1 MTTQAIETIVSSDR
15 YEAAYEA
22 TSLQDGAEEIEQS
35 GERIAQQALVEK
47 VLQGDTEAFGAIVDQ
62 YNALMMRTALLI
74 VGDRDIAADA
84 VQDAL
89 IQAWQHLS
97 SLRETGS
104 LRPWLMRIVVNQC
117 ISYKRKVAR
126 TAAFVRQSLADQST
140 QLAADIADDQKGRL
154 ERDWDLAETVKK
166 LPPKQQAVIMLHY
179 YQGMTLPSMAEALQ
193 TSENTLK
200 KRIQAA
206 LNNLRQVL
214 GPDDKLEPL
223 PHYNEPCSLEPIIM

>member
-1 MTTQAIETIVSSDR
+1 MTTQVIETIANIDSDDMANETTR
-15 YEAAYEA
+15 E
-22 TSLQDGAEEIEQS
+22 QDGIEEVEKSAEQS
-35 GERIAQQALVEK
+35 AQQALIER
-47 VLQGDTEAFGAIVDQ
+47 VLQGDTEAFGTIVDQ
-62 YNALMMRTALLI
+62 YNTLMMRTALLI

-89 IQAWQHLS
+89 IQAWQHIS
-97 SLRETGS
+97 SLREAGS

-179 YQGMTLPSMAEALQ
+179 YQGMTLPSMAKALQ
-193 TSENTLK
+193 ISENTLK

-214 GPDDKLEPL
+214 RPDDTLETFAAL
-223 PHYNEPCSLEPIIM
+223 

>member
-1 MTTQAIETIVSSDR
+1 MTQQVTQGPKDIIVEDAIDDVTDGTR
-15 YEAAYEA
+15 KQ
-22 TSLQDGAEEIEQS
+22 QDDIEGVVKSPEQV
-35 GERIAQQALVEK
+35 AQQILVEK
-47 VLQGDTEAFGAIVDQ
+47 VLQGDEDAFGIIVDQ
-62 YNALMMRTALLI
+62 YNALMMRTALMI

-97 SLRETGS
+97 GLREAGA

-117 ISYKRKVAR
+117 ISYKRKAAR
-126 TAAFVRQSLADQST
+126 KAAFVRQTLADQST
-140 QLAADIADDQKGRL
+140 QLAAEIADDQKGRL

-179 YQGMTLPSMAEALQ
+179 YQGMTLPSMAQ
-193 TSENTLK
+193 TLHISENTLK

-206 LNNLRQVL
+206 LSNLRQVL
-214 GPDDKLEPL
+214 PRDDIAAALATL
-223 PHYNEPCSLEPIIM
+223 

>member
-1 MTTQAIETIVSSDR
+1 MTTQTIDTIANIDSEETTCETTGPQDNMEQIEK
-15 YEAAYEA
+15 
-22 TSLQDGAEEIEQS
+22 TSEQ
-35 GERIAQQALVEK
+35 IAQQALVERI
-47 VLQGDTEAFGAIVDQ
+47 LQGETEAFGVIVEQ
-62 YNALMMRTALLI
+62 YSALMMRSAMLI

-117 ISYKRKVAR
+117 ISHKRKVAR
-126 TAAFVRQSLADQST
+126 TAAFVHQSLADQSI
-140 QLAADIADDQKGRL
+140 QLAADIADDHKGRL

-179 YQGMTLPSMAEALQ
+179 YQGMTLPSMAKALQ
-193 TSENTLK
+193 ISENTLK

-214 GPDDKLEPL
+214 RPDDKLEALSPGTAL
-223 PHYNEPCSLEPIIM
+223 

>member
-1 MTTQAIETIVSSDR
+1 MTTQIIETFVNVGSDDVT
-15 YEAAYEA
+15 YE
-22 TSLQDGAEEIEQS
+22 TNNVQDNAEELEKTTEEIEQ
-35 GERIAQQALVEK
+35 QALIER
-47 VLQGDTEAFGAIVDQ
+47 VLQGDTEAFGAIVDH
-62 YNALMMRTALLI
+62 YNTLMMRTALLI

-104 LRPWLMRIVVNQC
+104 FRPWLMRIVVNQC

-126 TAAFVRQSLADQST
+126 TAVFVRQSLADQST

-179 YQGMTLPSMAEALQ
+179 YQGMTLPSMAKALQ
-193 TSENTLK
+193 ISENTLK

-214 GPDDKLEPL
+214 RPDDKLGTFTT
-223 PHYNEPCSLEPIIM
+223 

>member
-1 MTTQAIETIVSSDR
+1 MTTRANLEPAGMILDEAIDNSATGTDNQRDEMEIVAKSP
-15 YEAAYEA
+15 
-22 TSLQDGAEEIEQS
+22 EQV
-35 GERIAQQALVEK
+35 AQQLVLEQI
-47 VLQGDTEAFGAIVDQ
+47 LQGDKDAFGAIVNQ
-62 YNALMMRTALLI
+62 YNTLMMRTAFMI
-74 VGDRDIAADA
+74 TGDRDIAADA

-89 IQAWQHLS
+89 IQAWQHLPG
-97 SLRETGS
+97 LREAGA

-117 ISYKRKVAR
+117 ISYKRKAAR

-140 QLAADIADDQKGRL
+140 QLSAEIADDHKGRL

-179 YQGMTLPSMAEALQ
+179 YQGMTLPSMAQALNI
-193 TSENTLK
+193 SENTLK

-214 GPDDKLEPL
+214 RPDDITDALV
-223 PHYNEPCSLEPIIM
+223 SF

>member
-1 MTTQAIETIVSSDR
+1 MTTQATLEPAGMILDEVIDNS
-15 YEAAYEA
+15 A
-22 TSLQDGAEEIEQS
+22 TGTNNQRDEMEVVTKSPEQV
-35 GERIAQQALVEK
+35 AQQLLVEQI
-47 VLQGDTEAFGAIVDQ
+47 LQGDKDAFGAIVNQ
-62 YNALMMRTALLI
+62 YNTLMMRTAYMI
-74 VGDRDIAADA
+74 IGDRDIAADA

-89 IQAWQHLS
+89 IQAWQHLPG
-97 SLRETGS
+97 LREAGA

-117 ISYKRKVAR
+117 ISYKRKAAR

-140 QLAADIADDQKGRL
+140 QLAAEIADDHKGRL

-179 YQGMTLPSMAEALQ
+179 YQGMTLPSMAQALNI
-193 TSENTLK
+193 SENTLK

-214 GPDDKLEPL
+214 RPDDIASALV
-223 PHYNEPCSLEPIIM
+223 

>member
-1 MTTQAIETIVSSDR
+1 MPTRVKETIANIDSDDMANETTRVQVSV
-15 YEAAYEA
+15 
-22 TSLQDGAEEIEQS
+22 EEIEKSSEQS
-35 GERIAQQALVEK
+35 AQQALIER
-47 VLQGDTEAFGAIVDQ
+47 VLQGDTEAFGAIVNQ
-62 YNALMMRTALLI
+62 YNTLMMSTALLI

-89 IQAWQHLS
+89 IQAWQHIS

-140 QLAADIADDQKGRL
+140 QLAADMADDQKGRL

-166 LPPKQQAVIMLHY
+166 LPPKQQTVIMLHY
-179 YQGMTLPSMAEALQ
+179 YQGMTLPSMAKALQ
-193 TSENTLK
+193 ISENTLK

-214 GPDDKLEPL
+214 LL
-223 PHYNEPCSLEPIIM
+223 

>member
-1 MTTQAIETIVSSDR
+1 MTAQVLETIVSSDR
-15 YEAAYEA
+15 YDAAHEA
-22 TSLQDGAEEIEQS
+22 TSLQDGVEEIEKS
-35 GERIAQQALVEK
+35 AEHIAQQALIER

-62 YNALMMRTALLI
+62 YSASMMRTALLI

-126 TAAFVRQSLADQST
+126 TAAFVRQSLTDQST

-193 TSENTLK
+193 ISENTLK

-214 GPDDKLEPL
+214 
-223 PHYNEPCSLEPIIM
+223 SLI

>member
-1 MTTQAIETIVSSDR
+1 MTIQMALEPNDIKVDEAIDDITDGTGKKQNTMEGIVKSP
-15 YEAAYEA
+15 
-22 TSLQDGAEEIEQS
+22 EQ
-35 GERIAQQALVEK
+35 IAQQALVEK

-62 YNALMMRTALLI
+62 YNALMMRTALMI

-89 IQAWQHLS
+89 IQAWQHIS
-97 SLRETGS
+97 GLREAGA

-126 TAAFVRQSLADQST
+126 TTAFVHQALADQSI
-140 QLAADIADDQKGRL
+140 QLAAEIADDHKGRL

-179 YQGMTLPSMAEALQ
+179 YQGMTLPSMAQ
-193 TSENTLK
+193 TLNISENTLK

-206 LNNLRQVL
+206 LHNLRQVL
-214 GPDDKLEPL
+214 NPYEEADALVAL
-223 PHYNEPCSLEPIIM
+223 

>member
-1 MTTQAIETIVSSDR
+1 MTIQGTEIIENRDMDD
-15 YEAAYEA
+15 AANE
-22 TSLQDGAEEIEQS
+22 TGKLQDEIEGIEKS
-35 GERIAQQALVEK
+35 PELIAQQVLIEK

-97 SLRETGS
+97 GLREAGA

-117 ISYKRKVAR
+117 ISYKRKAAR
-126 TAAFVRQSLADQST
+126 TAAFVRQSLADQSS
-140 QLAADIADDQKGRL
+140 QFAAEIADDQKGRL

-179 YQGMTLPSMAEALQ
+179 YQGMTLPSMAQTLQ
-193 TSENTLK
+193 ISENTLK

-206 LNNLRQVL
+206 LSNLRQVL
-214 GPDDKLEPL
+214 HPDDKFEAFAAL
-223 PHYNEPCSLEPIIM
+223 

>member
-1 MTTQAIETIVSSDR
+1 MTTQVIETIANIDSDDMANETTR
-15 YEAAYEA
+15 E
-22 TSLQDGAEEIEQS
+22 QDGIEEVEKSAEQS
-35 GERIAQQALVEK
+35 AQQALIER
-47 VLQGDTEAFGAIVDQ
+47 VLQGDTEAFGTIVDQ
-62 YNALMMRTALLI
+62 YNTLMMRTALLI

-89 IQAWQHLS
+89 IQAWQHIS
-97 SLRETGS
+97 SLREAGS

-140 QLAADIADDQKGRL
+140 QLAAEIADDQKGRL

-179 YQGMTLPSMAEALQ
+179 YQGMTLPSMAKALQ
-193 TSENTLK
+193 ISENTLK

-214 GPDDKLEPL
+214 RPDDTLETFAAL
-223 PHYNEPCSLEPIIM
+223 